1 MIRKILVSVVLI
13 FSALSLL
20 KAANVKKY
28 EELYAK
34 YEDSYDA
41 GDYSASV
48 SYLEQAMPNI
58 PSDSIYWF
66 SDTYNGLAYAYW
78 RLGNF
83 DKAVDFGQRA
93 LDCDYE
99 IGDSA
104 RISTSLSIMAAI
116 FAHQR
121 LFADAEQYMRRSI
134 DYALANDS
142 LILATRYSVFGEIL
156 SAQNKHA
163 EAISSIIQA
172 YKLDSI
178 GNRAGKVAVR
188 LSQLGAA
195 YMQSGDYKKAETCLA
210 QATEKLKAIGNNTS
224 LSINLI
230 AQTKNY
236 MALGRNADA
245 EKAAAECLQITEQ
258 IGQRKTK
265 LDALRFLAAL
275 RNSPQLYKQ
284 TLSLSDSL
292 YNEQI
297 SQQIADFEVRYA
309 TAEKE
314 REIAQQQVTIERQQ
328 SALIVLVIVLTAIFI
343 ALVLVFIIRR
353 MRRDIEHTE
362 KMARE
367 LFVTPAQTGVQTEKT
382 SAATQQAASEPA
394 SQPTAEQPG
403 DAADQNVLKQQE
415 SAVADAQPAEKPE
428 PAQPDIQLSPR
439 EIQIICACS
448 QGKLS
453 KEIADEFGISKKT
466 VDNHKSAIYQKLGV
480 CNNTELILFAVKHGI
495 VKL

>member
-41 GDYSASV
+41 GDYSGSV
-48 SYLEQAMPNI
+48 AYLEQALTYI
-58 PSDSIYWF
+58 HSDSIFCF

-78 RLGNF
+78 RLGKF
-83 DKAVDFGQRA
+83 DKAVDFGQKA
-93 LDCDYE
+93 LDCDLQ

-236 MALGRNADA
+236 MALGR
-245 EKAAAECLQITEQ
+245 
-258 IGQRKTK
+258 QRKTK

-415 SAVADAQPAEKPE
+415 RAVADTQPAEKPE
-428 PAQPDIQLSPR
+428 QPDIQLSPR

-453 KEIADEFGISKKT
+453 KEIADELGISKRT
-466 VDNHKSAIYQKLGV
+466 VENHKYAIYQKLGI
-480 CNNTELILFAVKHGI
+480 CNNTELILYAVKHEI
-495 VKL
+495 VKM

>member
-1 MIRKILVSVVLI
+1 MIRKILVSLVLI

-362 KMARE
+362 KLARE
-367 LFVTPAQTGVQTEKT
+367 LFVSGTRKVAAAEKTAAEPKLAAAEPAPGVQTVI
-382 SAATQQAASEPA
+382 AEPA
-394 SQPTAEQPG
+394 SATAAQSPIP
-403 DAADQNVLKQQE
+403 DAGPVEN
-415 SAVADAQPAEKPE
+415 SE
-428 PAQPDIQLSPR
+428 PDVQLSPR
-439 EIQIICACS
+439 EIEIVAASC

>member
-1 MIRKILVSVVLI
+1 MNRKILVLTALI
-13 FSALSLL
+13 FSVLSLV
-20 KAANVKKY
+20 AAPNVKKFQ
-28 EELYAK
+28 ELFAK
-34 YEDSYDA
+34 YDESYNA

-48 SYLEQAMPNI
+48 NYLEQALPNI
-58 PSDSIYWF
+58 PADSIFWF
-66 SDTYNGLAYAYW
+66 SDTYNGLAYAYF

-83 DKAVDFGQRA
+83 DKAIDYGQKE
-93 LDCDYE
+93 LECDYQ

-104 RISTSLSIMAAI
+104 RISTALSIMASIVAY
-116 FAHQR
+116 QR
-121 LFADAEQYMRRSI
+121 RYADAEHYMRSSV
-134 DYALANDS
+134 DYAVANDS
-142 LILATRYSVFGEIL
+142 LILASRYSVLGEIL
-156 SAQNKHA
+156 SLQNKHD
-163 EAISSIIQA
+163 EAIEYILQA
-172 YKLDSI
+172 YKIDSI

-275 RNSPQLYKQ
+275 RNSPQLYRQ

-343 ALVLVFIIRR
+343 ASVLVFIIRR

-362 KMARE
+362 KLARE
-367 LFVTPAQTGVQTEKT
+367 LFVSGTRKVAAAEKTADEPKQAAAEPAPGVQTVI
-382 SAATQQAASEPA
+382 AEPA
-394 SQPTAEQPG
+394 SATAAQSPIP
-403 DAADQNVLKQQE
+403 DAGPVEN
-415 SAVADAQPAEKPE
+415 SE
-428 PAQPDIQLSPR
+428 PDVQLSPR
-439 EIQIICACS
+439 EIEIVAASC

>member
-48 SYLEQAMPNI
+48 NYLEQAMPNI
-58 PSDSIYWF
+58 PSDSMYWF

-195 YMQSGDYKKAETCLA
+195 YMQSGDYKKAETYLA

-367 LFVTPAQTGVQTEKT
+367 LFVSVPAEKT
-382 SAATQQAASEPA
+382 TSEPEQTA
-394 SQPTAEQPG
+394 DISDSKGAVEGQSSVTNAISPEDTREADVMPT
-403 DAADQNVLKQQE
+403 
-415 SAVADAQPAEKPE
+415 EKPE
-428 PAQPDIQLSPR
+428 PEQPAVQLSPR
-439 EIQIICACS
+439 EIEIVRACC

-480 CNNTELILFAVKHGI
+480 CNNTELILYAVKHGI